1 MEYSLA
7 QIITR
12 EDCDILLEA
21 AAIARQNLDLQKLQ
35 QEKQYRSVTTGT
47 TGIDAALMAVVAEL
61 SALET
66 VVATLPEGPT
76 KSEMTTRV
84 MVLGVKKRQ
93 LEERREKY
101 GIIALLQKEYAITN
115 IDHEIIENTDYIN
128 AITRRKEQI

>member
-1 MEYSLA
+1 MEYSLE
-7 QIITR
+7 QILTK
-12 EDCDILLEA
+12 EDCDMLLEA
-21 AAIARQNLDLQKLQ
+21 AAIARQDLDLQKLQ

-66 VVATLPEGPT
+66 VVATLPDGPT

-115 IDHEIIENTDYIN
+115 IDREIIENTDYIN
-128 AITRRKEQI
+128 AITTRKDKI

>member
-1 MEYSLA
+1 MKYSLE
-7 QIITR
+7 QITTI

-21 AAIARQNLDLQKLQ
+21 AQIARQDLDLRKLQ
-35 QEKQYRSVTTGT
+35 QEKQYRTVTTGT
-47 TGIDAALMAVVAEL
+47 SGIDAALMAVVAEL

-93 LEERREKY
+93 LEDRREKY
-101 GIIALLQKEYAITN
+101 GVIALLQKEHAITN
-115 IDHEIIENTDYIN
+115 IDHEIVENGAYIS
-128 AITRRKEQI
+128 AINERKGAL